1 MVYKERFQKQYL
13 FYEHYLHVFQVN
25 IQSEHLH
32 TGFQQKK
39 KKRKEKDTRQ
49 IARFTKSD
57 LKSNTFSTN
66 INVDA
71 LLHVS
76 QVCIQSVHLY
86 IQVF

>member
-13 FYEHYLHVFQVN
+13 FYEHYLHVFQVC
-25 IQSEHLH
+25 IQSEHLY
-32 TGFQQKK
+32 TGFQIKK
-39 KKRKEKDTRQ
+39 KKIQDWLRGLQ
-49 IARFTKSD
+49 KSD
-57 LKSNTFSTN
+57 LKSNTFSSN

>member
-32 TGFQQKK
+32 TGFQQQQKERKK
-39 KKRKEKDTRQ
+39 KIQDRLRGLQKAISKA
-49 IARFTKSD
+49 IP
-57 LKSNTFSTN
+57 
-66 INVDA
+66 NVDA

-76 QVCIQSVHLY
+76 VCIQSVHLY